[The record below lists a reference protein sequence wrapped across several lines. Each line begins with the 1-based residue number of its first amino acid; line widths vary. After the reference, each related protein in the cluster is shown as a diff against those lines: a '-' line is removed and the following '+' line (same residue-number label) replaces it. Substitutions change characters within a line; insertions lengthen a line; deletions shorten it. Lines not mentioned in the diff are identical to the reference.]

1 MADQDPSELH
11 LPAEPPPDKDP
22 SVEETDPDGN
32 VTLLIEGQSRARFLV
47 SSKILSMASP
57 VFARLFG
64 QRFYEGT
71 QMANLSCPTIPLH
84 EDDPVAMRI
93 IIRILHYQ
101 EPEQGVS
108 VDAETLAK
116 ISIHC
121 DKYDCVKALNP
132 WVFKWFSELQHIT
145 TVEEHGYLLLA
156 AHLFR
161 SAEQFSTVSIKAQ
174 TQLPCMFI
182 ARWEKVH
189 MMDLL
194 PDGVQNYLMID
205 S

>member
-22 SVEETDPDGN
+22 SVEEIDPDGN

-101 EPEQGVS
+101 EPKQGVS
-108 VDAETLAK
+108 VDAESLAK
-116 ISIHC
+116 LAIHC
-121 DKYDCVKALNP
+121 DKYDCSRRSIPGLSNGSVSSSILRPSRNTATFFLRLIYSVLRN
-132 WVFKWFSELQHIT
+132 S
-145 TVEEHGYLLLA
+145 
-156 AHLFR
+156 FR
-161 SAEQFSTVSIKAQ
+161 LS
-174 TQLPCMFI
+174 P
-182 ARWEKVH
+182 
-189 MMDLL
+189 
-194 PDGVQNYLMID
+194 
-205 S
+205 